1 MSVVKA
7 TLIFS
12 IATYLDVILNPLMC
26 FITDSFYRTKLRRK
40 FGRRRFFILTGI
52 PLMLLYP
59 MLWVKNMNFFYYLTT
74 YILFEFVYTGVTYC
88 VIMIVSLT
96 FLSWTAY
103 TFMADVDEVVTNRR
117 REGVYAGAMTMAG
130 KLMRASVVFILGQV
144 LAAFGFV
151 SGASTQPQSAVNA
164 IAGVLLIG
172 VGGLAIIG
180 IVFSCRMKLNHKT
193 HKIVIDEL
201 DRVHAGGRKEDVSEE
216 TRNVIEKLTGI
227 SYDKCFGNN
236 NIGYKE

>member
-26 FITDSFYRTKLRRK
+26 FITDSFYRTKLGRK

-52 PLMLLYP
+52 PLMLLHRNA
-59 MLWVKNMNFFYYLTT
+59 WQGFTT
-74 YILFEFVYTGVTYC
+74 AILLYRC
-88 VIMIVSLT
+88 
-96 FLSWTAY
+96 
-103 TFMADVDEVVTNRR
+103 N
-117 REGVYAGAMTMAG
+117 
-130 KLMRASVVFILGQV
+130 
-144 LAAFGFV
+144 
-151 SGASTQPQSAVNA
+151 
-164 IAGVLLIG
+164 
-172 VGGLAIIG
+172 
-180 IVFSCRMKLNHKT
+180 
-193 HKIVIDEL
+193 IVIDEL
-201 DRVHAGGRKEDVSEE
+201 DRVHACGRKEDFSEE